1 MKFSPALDRKHL
13 REFEYGIQIVPQ
25 NSVPNPRRELILAAM
40 MKENLTS
47 EDDERTPLNT
57 IDEIDKDEEN
67 NRSIVLDSGKVKN
80 NSLAFGL

>member
-1 MKFSPALDRKHL
+1 M
-13 REFEYGIQIVPQ
+13 PQ
-25 NSVPNPRRELILAAM
+25 NSVVNPRRELILAAM

-67 NRSIVLDSGKVKN
+67 NRSIVLDLGKIIR
-80 NSLAFGL
+80 